1 MTDNSPNQGHVQR
14 ALALAPLLVR
24 ALSLVWRATPGW
36 TSIWLIL
43 LVLQGFLPVLTV
55 QLTRA
60 LVNSLVV
67 VIQQNADDQA
77 SIQRSLQLAL
87 LMLMIML
94 VSEALRAATSYVR
107 AAQSELVQDAVSQL
121 VQTQSAAI
129 DLSFYDSS
137 EYFDRLH
144 RARFDARDRPLT
156 LLENLGSVLQN
167 TITLGAMALIL
178 IPFGLWLPFAL
189 ILSSMPALLVV
200 LRQRLRLHR
209 WRLETTSTD
218 RRTWYYF
225 WLLTDRESAPEVRL
239 FDLGGYLQEAFRR
252 LRIELRQGRLQL
264 AKQQSLGEFS
274 ASLISLLITGMAL
287 LWMFWQALLGK
298 ATLGDIAMFYQAFSN
313 GQGLA
318 RTLLDNVGAIYA
330 NTLFLG
336 DLFEFLDLQPVVA
349 VPDRLTPTP
358 DHLMTGIQLEGVAFR
373 YPDSKHWS
381 LRNFDLT
388 IPAGQIT
395 AIVGPNGAGKTTLT
409 KLLCRFYDPDE
420 GRVLLDGVDL
430 RSYSPTELRQKITVL
445 FQEPVHY
452 QATAAENIALG
463 DLRNEPQMA
472 HLQAAAHAAGV
483 DEMIGRLPHGY
494 DTMLGKWFESGADLS
509 VGEWQRIALARAYLR
524 QAPIIILDEPTSALD
539 PWAEADWLQ
548 RFRTLAQGRTSLIIS
563 HRFTTAMHADVIH
576 VMEEG
581 RVVESGSHSEL
592 IAQNGRYAASWR
604 TQILSEK
611 RIPTPAEPT

>member
-1 MTDNSPNQGHVQR
+1 MTDKSPNQGHVQR
-14 ALALAPLLVR
+14 ALALAPLLAR
-24 ALSLVWRATPGW
+24 ALSLVWRAAPGW
-36 TSIWLIL
+36 SIIWLVL
-43 LVLQGFLPVLTV
+43 LVVQGFLPVLTV
-55 QLTRA
+55 QLTRV

-67 VIQQNADDQA
+67 VIQSNAANRAAIQA
-77 SIQRSLQLAL
+77 SLQLAL
-87 LMLMIML
+87 LMFIIML

-121 VQTQSAAI
+121 VQAQSAAVDI
-129 DLSFYDSS
+129 SFYDSS

-144 RARFDARDRPLT
+144 RARFDARDRPLA

-167 TITLGAMALIL
+167 TITLVAMALIL

-189 ILSSMPALLVV
+189 ILSSLPALLVV

-218 RRTWYYF
+218 RHTWYYF
-225 WLLTDRESAPEVRL
+225 WLLTDRESAQEVRL
-239 FDLGGYLQEAFRR
+239 FDLGGYLQGAFRQ
-252 LRIELRQGRLQL
+252 LRGELRQGRLQL
-264 AKQQSLGEFS
+264 ARQQSLGELG
-274 ASLISLLITGMAL
+274 ASMIALLITGLAL
-287 LWMFWQALLGK
+287 MWMFWQALQGY

-318 RTLLDNVGAIYA
+318 RALLDNVGAIYA

-336 DLFEFLDLQPVVA
+336 DLFEFLDLKPSMKEPAQPVA
-349 VPDRLTPTP
+349 TPERLT
-358 DHLMTGIQLEGVAFR
+358 TGIQLEGVAFR
-373 YPDSKHWS
+373 YPDSTHWS
-381 LRNFDLT
+381 LRNFDLS

-409 KLLCRFYDPDE
+409 KLLCRFYDPDH
-420 GRVLLDGVDL
+420 GRILLDGIDL
-430 RSYSPTELRQKITVL
+430 RTYSPTELRQKITVL

-452 QATAAENIALG
+452 QASAAENIALG
-463 DLRNEPQMA
+463 DLPSAPQLA

-483 DEMIGRLPHGY
+483 DEMISRLPHGY
-494 DTMLGKWFESGADLS
+494 DTMLGKWFEGGADLS

-548 RFRTLAQGRTSLIIS
+548 RFRTLAEGRTSLIIS
-563 HRFTTAMHADVIH
+563 HRFTTAMHADMIH

-581 RVVESGSHSEL
+581 RVVESGSHDDL
-592 IAQNGRYAASWR
+592 VLQNGRYATSWR
-604 TQILSEK
+604 AQMLSEK
-611 RIPTPAEPT
+611 RTPTAPEPP